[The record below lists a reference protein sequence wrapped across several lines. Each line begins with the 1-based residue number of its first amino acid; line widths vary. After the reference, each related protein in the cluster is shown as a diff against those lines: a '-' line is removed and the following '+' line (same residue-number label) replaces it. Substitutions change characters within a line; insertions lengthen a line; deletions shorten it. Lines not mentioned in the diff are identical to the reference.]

1 MTRLSRL
8 LILAGALGLA
18 GNASSTPHPPQKKTD
33 DAERSGVTTPVEG
46 LGDPAGNVCNERAP
60 PSRIA
65 GIAPFDER
73 TYDTADEPVMLVAV
87 DPTLPFSEIEV
98 VATLIDPIGFV
109 HGTFQAPNITSAADD
124 GLLEVMLPIWQLYR
138 GKPALLHLR
147 LHALDGGNV
156 VASNQVDPIALL
168 PVDGLVAVLDSD
180 NALPVWPT
188 ERAGS
193 SAGIAIVEDGVA
205 PAPVYMTEEDEEVTP

>member
-1 MTRLSRL
+1 
-8 LILAGALGLA
+8 
-18 GNASSTPHPPQKKTD
+18 
-33 DAERSGVTTPVEG
+33 
-46 LGDPAGNVCNERAP
+46 
-60 PSRIA
+60 
-65 GIAPFDER
+65 
-73 TYDTADEPVMLVAV
+73 MLVAV

-109 HGTFQAPNITSAADD
+109 HGTFQAPIIASAADD

-147 LHALDGGNV
+147 LHALDDGNV

-168 PVDGLVAVLDSD
+168 PVDGLVAVLASD

-205 PAPVYMTEEDEEVTP
+205 PAPVYATEDDEEVTP